1 MKKKKLLIDVNSI
14 VPYYVSGKVNGIG
27 RTTLELLQ
35 ALADIDNLPFEI
47 ELYSQNM
54 KGIGGRNTGLHFE
67 CSHFYLPHREKWNK
81 ILSKF
86 PIREWFTGYDIMH
99 IPHNFEYV
107 HRPEK
112 CIVTIHD
119 AMFFSYPEDFLG
131 HGYARKHYPLL
142 AQKSKAVITCSEN
155 SKKEIVEYM
164 HVDENKVYVCPWGV
178 DHQLFRPRTN
188 ISNKYTQNR
197 PFFLSV
203 SCDIG
208 RKNTISVLR
217 AYEIFLKHHPEHD
230 LILVWRNPP
239 MDIVER
245 FSKDEMKN
253 KIHFISD
260 IENKELGELY
270 SSASATFFPSKYEGF
285 GLPILESMASGT
297 PVITCRNSSLSEVG
311 GEAAIYVSPEDI
323 QSMSE
328 WMERFENKSIDI
340 LSLKELS
347 TAQASNFTWEICA
360 NKTLEVYKQCLEL

>member
-1 MKKKKLLIDVNSI
+1 
-14 VPYYVSGKVNGIG
+14 
-27 RTTLELLQ
+27 
-35 ALADIDNLPFEI
+35 
-47 ELYSQNM
+47 
-54 KGIGGRNTGLHFE
+54 
-67 CSHFYLPHREKWNK
+67 
-81 ILSKF
+81 
-86 PIREWFTGYDIMH
+86 MH

-328 WMERFENKSIDI
+328 WMERFENESIDI

-347 TAQASNFTWEICA
+347 MAQASKFTWEICA